1 MLLFNW
7 EVRAM
12 YEIRE
17 MLRLNLKRQ
26 LDMNEKRFNKKQ
38 FAKLIGVSPAAVSQ
52 WLIGKNSPDIETIAK
67 ICDVL
72 NIRFSD
78 LITYPKE
85 IRDMKK
91 AQLIDNYN
99 RLNDIGK
106 SKLLEHSEDL
116 IATGKYSIEEPKEK
130 RA

>member
-1 MLLFNW
+1 
-7 EVRAM
+7 M

-38 FAKLIGVSPAAVSQ
+38 FTKLIGVSPAAVSQ